1 MDSGDFRVT
10 QIGNIDGA
18 LAFLE
23 VPIITFHFYAIFF
36 DKFESSANA
45 KILRG

>member
-10 QIGNIDGA
+10 QIGDIDGA

-23 VPIITFHFYAIFF
+23 VPNITFHVDAIFI
-36 DKFESSANA
+36 DIFESSANA
-45 KILRG
+45 KILR